1 VDKLAIDGVLNPL
14 GGKYRSSEQIR
25 AQHVVNTLRAAL
37 AKADEKAKKAAMVT
51 PAAAAAAAA
60 AADAATSKSAAR
72 PPPLAARPEIAATAG
87 GQPGPRRVVQDA
99 DSVDDVADDDEKE
112 SK

>member
-1 VDKLAIDGVLNPL
+1 MDKLAIDGVLNPL

-51 PAAAAAAAA
+51 PAAAAAAA